1 MTNEVFAQTFLPFLV
16 HHHLFVCLLKGS
28 EYYLCRQIMDR
39 KKNAAICLMSHN
51 NEEKNTTKQGK

>member
-39 KKNAAICLMSHN
+39 KNAAICLMSHN
-51 NEEKNTTKQGK
+51 NEEKNTMKQGN